1 MIMLEMEIDFDSNFH
16 HVLLHRCMNCHLMS
30 KSSLTKNS
38 SISKGFIEVLLMSAP
53 YRQPVILRQD
63 EGHVDC
69 VAAPFFS
76 LCKQPLPIVWTPVI
90 GISYFD
96 FTELS
101 TLPPLIAMVGTFYMP
116 AQRVAKNLK
125 HTMILTTS
133 S

>member
-1 MIMLEMEIDFDSNFH
+1 MIMLEMEIDFDSNF
-16 HVLLHRCMNCHLMS
+16 
-30 KSSLTKNS
+30 SSCS
-38 SISKGFIEVLLMSAP
+38 SSSMHELSLNEQKLFDQKQFYKGFIEVFLMSAP
-53 YRQPVILRQD
+53 YRQPVILPQD

-101 TLPPLIAMVGTFYMP
+101 TLPPLIAMVGTFYIP